1 MTGSAP
7 TDYGFTGQRLDSSSA
22 LMYYGAR
29 YYDPVLGRFISADSI
44 VPSAGNPQ
52 GLNRYAYV
60 YNNPLRYRDPS
71 GNWPWDD
78 LWTWIQ
84 NMAGGSQATANSCAG
99 SVDMTACRKPPKPI
113 STSPFDYVRQIVHRA
128 ESGQQPRLEDPS
140 AIHPVGP
147 DIDRIIDAA
156 AMAFQLGQQLQLTND
171 QAGALAERYET
182 NPEAHVT
189 VLGSSG
195 VYEKTAEELGANAFE
210 VEDPVWKGLTR
221 GSQWDVN
228 RAFLDRVI
236 QRGDTIILASSYGC
250 LFA

>member
-1 MTGSAP
+1 
-7 TDYGFTGQRLDSSSA
+7 
-22 LMYYGAR
+22 
-29 YYDPVLGRFISADSI
+29 
-44 VPSAGNPQ
+44 
-52 GLNRYAYV
+52 
-60 YNNPLRYRDPS
+60 
-71 GNWPWDD
+71 
-78 LWTWIQ
+78 
-84 NMAGGSQATANSCAG
+84 MAGGTQGRGNSCAG
-99 SVDMTACRKPPKPI
+99 SVDMSACQKPPKPI

-236 QRGDTIILASSYGC
+236 QRGDTIILASSYGDAMNRYRE
-250 LFA
+250 LLAAGASVDQIPFYLRELLYLESKGYRYGVNEQGQEVMQQ